1 MCYLWT
7 LWKKTQKQWVLL
19 SLSPW
24 APGSSPSHPLPSYD
38 ITQRTCHVCVT
49 WRTHLCIASFPS
61 STSPT
66 LHFIILKRKK
76 IFVMFYGAQLHPFP
90 QSRIQFLRVNKPTL
104 SIRASYCWGHG
115 KPRWGQG
122 KNCHKMFLCFEQT
135 HTKLAY
141 ASKPNLSQK
150 KNTVLVIKVWGICSP
165 NHITKGL
172 WSPTT

>member
-1 MCYLWT
+1 ME
-7 LWKKTQKQWVLL
+7 L
-19 SLSPW
+19 S
-24 APGSSPSHPLPSYD
+24 
-38 ITQRTCHVCVT
+38 
-49 WRTHLCIASFPS
+49 
-61 STSPT
+61 
-66 LHFIILKRKK
+66 
-76 IFVMFYGAQLHPFP
+76 LHPFP

-172 WSPTT
+172 WTPTTWKARDGECPYRYAIRKCDWNTGSTKQAKNGRIDPTEDCAALLTLQSYSHTGREGEG